1 MRLSVCL
8 VLLVALAIAVGS
20 TPAAGQTASATLN
33 APVIGLARLTL
44 SSAAVTFPDADPDSI
59 PNVPASQG
67 PLTVTAKART
77 IVNGSVTLTVLATDQ
92 LRSGLNTIP
101 ATNITW
107 TASGA
112 GFSSGTLNAS
122 VAQTVGAWSGSG
134 ARTGTQSFFFKNL
147 WTYATG
153 TYTLTMT
160 FTLTAA

>member
-8 VLLVALAIAVGS
+8 VVVALGLAAGS

-33 APVIGLARLTL
+33 GPVVGLARLTL
-44 SSAAVTFPDADPDSI
+44 SSAVVTFPDADPDTVA
-59 PNVPASQG
+59 NVPASQG
-67 PLTVTAKART
+67 PITVTAKART
-77 IVNGSVTLTVLATDQ
+77 MVNGSVTLTVLATGQ

-101 ATNITW
+101 ASNITW

-112 GFSSGTLNAS
+112 GFSSGTLNVSA
-122 VAQTVGAWSGSG
+122 AQTVGAWSGSG
-134 ARTGTQSFFFKNL
+134 ARTGIQTFFFKNL

-153 TYTLTMT
+153 TYSLTMT

>member
-1 MRLSVCL
+1 MRLT
-8 VLLVALAIAVGS
+8 VLLAFLVPLALAAGS
-20 TPAAGQTASATLN
+20 TPAACQTASATLN
-33 APVIGLARLTL
+33 GPVVGLARLTL

-59 PNVPASQG
+59 PNVPALQG
-67 PLTVTAKART
+67 PITVTAKART
-77 IVNGSVTLTVLATDQ
+77 MVNGGVTLTVLATDQ

-101 ATNITW
+101 ASNITW

-122 VAQTVGAWSGSG
+122 VAQAVGAWSGSG
-134 ARTGTQSFFFKNL
+134 AHTGTQSFFFKNL

-153 TYTLTMT
+153 TYSLTMM